1 MKNKKRQKEVKTEES
16 NKKFKGT
23 VQSITPKC
31 SMFNVSSLK
40 TSYGHSTFQEYDQ
53 RWTGVRE
60 QWSLSASVR
69 FLEPKDIEQGLQDQG
84 VQAVL
89 V

>member
-1 MKNKKRQKEVKTEES
+1 
-16 NKKFKGT
+16 
-23 VQSITPKC
+23 
-31 SMFNVSSLK
+31 MFNVQRQLIK
-40 TSYGHSTFQEYDQ
+40 NNLYGHSTCQEYDQ
-53 RWTGVRE
+53 RWIGVRE